1 MIDKIY
7 IEEAIRIRKEYLKNL
22 LNVTKFEKVY
32 QEIFEKL
39 EKEKEKVTNFDADI
53 ITQDD
58 IFKYV
63 KQLEVDLNLILD
75 KIRPYIEK
83 INDLDNEQRILYNN
97 IKEKY
102 IDITDEEI
110 YKEIIPV
117 IEEID
122 ENFEL

>member
-7 IEEAIRIRKEYLKNL
+7 IEEAIKIRKEYLENL

-32 QEIFEKL
+32 QEIVEKL
-39 EKEKEKVTNFDADI
+39 EKEKEKVSNFDPDV
-53 ITQDD
+53 ITQDE

-63 KQLEVDLNLILD
+63 KQLEVELNIILD

-83 INDLDNEQRILYNN
+83 IDDLDNKQRILYNN

-102 IDITDEEI
+102 VGITDEEI
-110 YKEIIPV
+110 YSEIIPI
-117 IEEID
+117 IEEVD

>member
-1 MIDKIY
+1 MIDEIY

-32 QEIFEKL
+32 QEIVEKL
-39 EKEKEKVTNFDADI
+39 EKEKEKVSNFDADI

-117 IEEID
+117 IEKID

>member
-7 IEEAIRIRKEYLKNL
+7 IEEAIKIRKEYLENL

-32 QEIFEKL
+32 QEIVEKL
-39 EKEKEKVTNFDADI
+39 EKEKEKVSNFDPDV
-53 ITQDD
+53 ITQDE

-63 KQLEVDLNLILD
+63 KQLEVELNIILD

-83 INDLDNEQRILYNN
+83 IDDLDNKQRILYNN
-97 IKEKY
+97 IKERY
-102 IDITDEEI
+102 VGITDEEI
-110 YKEIIPV
+110 YSEIIPI
-117 IEEID
+117 IEEVD

>member
-32 QEIFEKL
+32 QELFDKL
-39 EKEKEKVTNFDADI
+39 EKEKEKVSNFDADI

-83 INDLDNEQRILYNN
+83 IDDLDNEQRILYNN

>member
-32 QEIFEKL
+32 QELFEKL
-39 EKEKEKVTNFDADI
+39 EKEKEKVSNFDADI

-83 INDLDNEQRILYNN
+83 IDDLDNEQRILYNN

-117 IEEID
+117 IKDID

>member
-7 IEEAIRIRKEYLKNL
+7 IEEAIKIRKEYLENL

-32 QEIFEKL
+32 QEIVEKL
-39 EKEKEKVTNFDADI
+39 EKEKEKVSNFDPDV

-63 KQLEVDLNLILD
+63 KQLEVDLNIILD
-75 KIRPYIEK
+75 KIRPYIQK
-83 INDLDNEQRILYNN
+83 IDDLDNKQRILYNN
-97 IKEKY
+97 IKERY
-102 IDITDEEI
+102 VGITDEEI
-110 YKEIIPV
+110 YSEIIPI
-117 IEEID
+117 IEEVD

>member
-32 QEIFEKL
+32 QEIFDKL
-39 EKEKEKVTNFDADI
+39 EKEKEKVSNFDADI

>member
-32 QEIFEKL
+32 QEILEKL
-39 EKEKEKVTNFDADI
+39 EKEKEKVSNFDADI

>member
-39 EKEKEKVTNFDADI
+39 EKEKEKVSNFDADI

>member
-32 QEIFEKL
+32 QEIFDKL
-39 EKEKEKVTNFDADI
+39 EKEKEKVSNFDADI

-83 INDLDNEQRILYNN
+83 IDDLDNEQRILYNN

-117 IEEID
+117 IEKID

>member
-32 QEIFEKL
+32 QELFEKL
-39 EKEKEKVTNFDADI
+39 EKEKEKVSNFDADI

-63 KQLEVDLNLILD
+63 KQLEVELNLILD

-83 INDLDNEQRILYNN
+83 IDDLDNEQRILYNN

-117 IEEID
+117 IKEID

>member
-32 QEIFEKL
+32 QEIFDKL
-39 EKEKEKVTNFDADI
+39 EKEKEKVSNFDADI

-117 IEEID
+117 IEKID

>member
-1 MIDKIY
+1 M
-7 IEEAIRIRKEYLKNL
+7 
-22 LNVTKFEKVY
+22 
-32 QEIFEKL
+32 
-39 EKEKEKVTNFDADI
+39 
-53 ITQDD
+53 
-58 IFKYV
+58 
-63 KQLEVDLNLILD
+63 EVDLNLILD